1 MKTLCLLL
9 LILSTPLTTPL
20 TAEDSPEALIANAVA
35 LNDQGDFRAVIRL
48 LEPLVQS
55 NTLDRQETGVAFDL
69 LGAAYEFMGEYNRS
83 RESFDAALKALA
95 GNPAQIRQY
104 AAALGNLGTL
114 ELEEGHADAAA
125 AADSKSLR
133 LYQQLGDHAGVAREA
148 GKVAEIALKNGR
160 YGDARKFLAEGFRE
174 SAFLQAPDT
183 ENLIFLYAIQTI
195 VAAHEL
201 GWPGALENI
210 QHAIDLSAGQRR
222 SPYFMV
228 ANLYLVRGEVYDKLG
243 EFEKATGDLRY
254 ALERVDGA
262 VGRESPIYLRI
273 QLAYAGVLRDSGSK
287 QAAAAL
293 EQEAKGSLE
302 ELFRRQCV
310 DCSVSVLSLR

>member
-9 LILSTPLTTPL
+9 LIFSTPLTTPL
-20 TAEDSPEALIANAVA
+20 TAEDSPEALIANAAA

-69 LGAAYEFMGEYNRS
+69 LGTAYEFMGEYNRS
-83 RESFDAALKALA
+83 RGSFDAALKALA

-148 GKVAEIALKNGR
+148 GKVAQIALKNGR
-160 YGDARKFLAEGFRE
+160 YGDANKFLAEGFRE

-195 VAAHEL
+195 VAAHKL
-201 GWPGALENI
+201 GWMSALENI
-210 QHAIDLSAGQRR
+210 QHAIDLCAAQRR
-222 SPYFMV
+222 APYFMV

-243 EFEKATGDLRY
+243 EFNKAAADLNY
-254 ALERVDGA
+254 ALERLDGTA
-262 VGRESPIYLRI
+262 GSESPIYLRI

-287 QAAAAL
+287 QAAAVL
-293 EQEAKGSLE
+293 EQKAKVSFE

-310 DCSVSVLSLR
+310 ESCVSILSLR